1 MADTETDKTTATPA
15 DEAPAEK
22 AHKPAKKAP
31 TAKVVPDEPPAEQP
45 KATPKPVPKPA
56 PAPKPADP
64 EAASAESED
73 FGRKAKDA
81 VQDGMREA
89 SGWFEQRFPGY
100 GNAVLFGI
108 IGFVAALLLF
118 SIGFWKM
125 LLILVLVVAGVA
137 YGQYLDGNPK
147 IWNSIKGLFS
157 KKD

>member
-1 MADTETDKTTATPA
+1 MADTESDKTT
-15 DEAPAEK
+15 EAPKEK
-22 AHKPAKKAP
+22 APKAAKKAP
-31 TAKVVPDEPPAEQP
+31 TAKVVPDEVPVEQ
-45 KATPKPVPKPA
+45 
-56 PAPKPADP
+56 PAPKPAP
-64 EAASAESED
+64 KAAPKQAPKPAEPAAGDSED

-81 VQDGMREA
+81 VQDGMKEA

-125 LLILVLVVAGVA
+125 LLILVLVIAGVA

-147 IWNSIKGLFS
+147 IWNSIKGLFN